1 MIETHGWITL
11 RYSDYH
17 SQEHLQRAFVHKF
30 TQYVQQ
36 EYAWALQQ
44 GHFQL
49 RTYNGLD
56 AVTLTVQ
63 HNHKGTPFYPLD
75 LFTWVAQEST
85 GSYGLLYVHDDE
97 DELQHNEFQ
106 VYVLK
111 RGNVRKMQDP
121 FLSPY
126 EEEVEQT
133 YDEANPPLD

>member
-1 MIETHGWITL
+1 MIEIHGWITL

-17 SQEHLQRAFVHKF
+17 SQEQQQQAFVNKF
-30 TQYVQQ
+30 TQHVHQKYEWVLK
-36 EYAWALQQ
+36 A
-44 GHFQL
+44 GHL
-49 RTYNGLD
+49 RMHTYNGLE
-56 AVTLTVQ
+56 AVTLNVQ
-63 HNHKGTPFYPLD
+63 HNHQGTPFYPLD

-97 DELQHNEFQ
+97 DELHHNEFQ

-111 RGNVRKMQDP
+111 RGSIVKRPDP

-133 YDEANPPLD
+133 YDELNPPLD